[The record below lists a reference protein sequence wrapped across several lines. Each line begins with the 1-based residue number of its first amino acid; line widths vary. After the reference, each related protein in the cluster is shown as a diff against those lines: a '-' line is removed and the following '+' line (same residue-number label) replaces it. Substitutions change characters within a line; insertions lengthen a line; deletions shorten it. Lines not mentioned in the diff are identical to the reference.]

1 MGILAQ
7 CPVCKTRQSV
17 KKKTCNRCGENL
29 DQAKSGKRV
38 VYWISYRLPSGK
50 QKQESVGT
58 SIDDARAAD
67 GKKKA
72 QKKEGKLFD
81 IRDDTKMTFNELA
94 AWYLELEKVKALA
107 SYHTIR
113 ISIEKFN
120 AVFGGIVVAKITPAD
135 LENYQAK
142 RAKAGKAP
150 ATIDHEIGK
159 TKTMILKAFDNGK
172 ISGETLRTFKKIKK
186 TLKKGADVR
195 DRILTHD
202 EFSRL
207 CENSTQHIRGMLTM
221 GYYTGMRR
229 GEILKLTWDKVDMK
243 NRVINL
249 EAADTKDR
257 EKRTIPICDELFKML
272 KNVTRHIYDNHVF
285 LFRGKPVSDIRTGLV
300 KACKKAGITYG
311 RFERGGFI
319 FHDLRHTFNTNM
331 RKAGVPESVIMA
343 ITGHSTREMFDRYDT
358 VDLGDTRQALQTL
371 EVFFQNVT
379 QNVTLDEK
387 QAT

>member
-7 CPVCKTRQSV
+7 CPVCKTRQSI
-17 KKKTCNRCGENL
+17 KNKACRKCGDDL
-29 DQAKSGKRV
+29 DKAKSGKRLM
-38 VYWISYRLPSGK
+38 YWISYRLPSGK
-50 QKQESVGT
+50 QKQEPVGA

-67 GKKKA
+67 GKKKIL
-72 QKKEGKLFD
+72 KKEGKLFD
-81 IRDDTKMTFNELA
+81 IRDDTKMTFNELTS
-94 AWYLELEKVKALA
+94 WYLGLEKVKALA
-107 SYHTIR
+107 SYHTIK

-120 AVFGGIVVAKITPAD
+120 AVFGGMIVAKITPAD

-207 CENSTQHIRGMLTM
+207 CENSTQHICGMLTM

-243 NRVINL
+243 NRTINL

-257 EKRTIPICDELFKML
+257 ERRTIPIYDELFKML
-272 KNVTRHIYDNHVF
+272 KNVTRHINDKHVF

-311 RFERGGFI
+311 RFEKGGFI

-358 VDLGDTRQALQTL
+358 VDLDDTRQALQAL
-371 EVFFQNVT
+371 EVFFRNVT
-379 QNVTLDEK
+379 QNVTLNEK